1 MIKAVDDFVSRFGA
15 EISFDEALIV
25 KKQNRYFLLDQNLK
39 QLASNDFFYAGTYVG
54 KVKGGRFFPS
64 VGLLELIA
72 RKEANKITVDKKT
85 EWLFICGRDIF
96 AQGIVRIIGSG
107 NKDDYALIL
116 NLYGECLGFGRILC
130 NLNGKRQGLA
140 IKNMLDIGDFLRRER

>member
-1 MIKAVDDFVSRFGA
+1 MTKTIDDFVSRFGT
-15 EISFDEALIV
+15 EISLDETLIV
-25 KKQNRYFLLDQNLK
+25 KKDSRYFLLDENLK

-54 KVKGGRFFPS
+54 KVEDGKFFPS
-64 VGLLELIA
+64 VSLLELIA
-72 RKEANKITVDKKT
+72 RKEANKVTVDKKT

-96 AQGIVRIIGSG
+96 AQGIVKVVGSG
-107 NKDDYALIL
+107 KKDAYILIL